1 MKNKLLFGAIVGLA
15 VGSAVAGAFAVKKVA
30 KEMKS
35 ETEEYSFESPSKDR
49 LVTLSCGTSQTAKG
63 LTRIQITAS
72 VASREDA
79 CKLLAFA
86 KKSDGMVE
94 GEWIDNDHFKLW
106 IGAKKRQCCD
116 VSFVD
121 DHIAAHYYLSKKA

>member
-15 VGSAVAGAFAVKKVA
+15 VGSAVAGAFTVKKVA

-35 ETEEYSFESPSKDR
+35 ETEEQCFESPNMDR
-49 LVTLSCGTSQTAKG
+49 TVVLSCGTSQTAKG

-72 VASREDA
+72 VTSREDA

-121 DHIAAHYYLSKKA
+121 DHIAAHYYLAKKA